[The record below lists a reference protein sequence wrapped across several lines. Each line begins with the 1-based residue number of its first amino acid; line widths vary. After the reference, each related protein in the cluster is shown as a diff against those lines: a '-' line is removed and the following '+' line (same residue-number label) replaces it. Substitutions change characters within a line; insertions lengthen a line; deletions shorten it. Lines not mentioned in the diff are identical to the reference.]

1 MIRYDNGDLE
11 ALEQIYDVY
20 CDAFPEEERKSI
32 EHLKALLSRGQYRLI
47 LMLDHTDWYKEDE
60 IIVGFA
66 MLYVSDVNQF
76 SWLDYI
82 VIDPKIQSKGYGS
95 KLLLYLKETFKLLLF
110 EVEIPDG
117 MDSNR
122 ERRIKYYEKLGA
134 IRLNWEY
141 YLPTPTGGLKMFL
154 YALGEEETY
163 LDEGIKAKMHEAL
176 HYIHTDLSQ
185 LDEIINRS
193 MPYEHTNF
201 ALKSIRPN
209 ARK

>member
-47 LMLDHTDWYKEDE
+47 LMLNQNELHQEDE

-66 MLYVSDVNQF
+66 FLYVSDVNQF

-82 VIDPKIQSKGYGS
+82 VINPKIQSKGYGS
-95 KLLLYLKETFKLLLF
+95 KLLLYLKETYKLLIF

-117 MDSNR
+117 LDSNR
-122 ERRIKYYEKLGA
+122 ERRIKYYEKLDA

-154 YALGEEETY
+154 YALEDETSY
-163 LDEGIKAKMHEAL
+163 PDDIIRANMREAL

-185 LDEIINRS
+185 LDEIINQS
-193 MPYEHTNF
+193 KPNEH
-201 ALKSIRPN
+201 L
-209 ARK
+209 